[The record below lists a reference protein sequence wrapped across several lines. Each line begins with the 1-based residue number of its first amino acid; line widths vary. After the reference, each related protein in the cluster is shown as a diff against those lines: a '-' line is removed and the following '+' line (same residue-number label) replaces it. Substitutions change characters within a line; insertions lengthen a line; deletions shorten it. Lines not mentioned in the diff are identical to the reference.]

1 MPFGRLTVIL
11 AVVAVGLLAYVYF
24 VELARPAPSELEAR
38 SPELFKFSL
47 DDIRFI
53 EVRAGDRQVR
63 AERGE
68 DGEWRLAGPESAPAD
83 RFRLDSVGRQL
94 GSLVAGRVVAEQPSD
109 LGAYGLDRP
118 VLTATVGLKDG
129 RAEEGRFGQV
139 NPAGLSRYFQKAGDS
154 RVYLVSNSLYED
166 LNRLA
171 AEPPLATP
179 TPTPTPTPTG

>member
-24 VELARPAPSELEAR
+24 AELARPAPSELERR

-47 DDIRFI
+47 DDIRSI
-53 EVRAGDRQVR
+53 EVEAGDKRVR
-63 AERGE
+63 VERGD
-68 DGEWRLAGPESAPAD
+68 DGEWRLVGPDSAPAD

-94 GSLVAGRVVAEQPSD
+94 GSLVAGRVVAEQAQD

-129 RAEEGRFGQV
+129 RAEQGRFGRT
-139 NPAGLSRYFQKAGDS
+139 NPAGLSRYFQKAGDP
-154 RVYLVSNSLYED
+154 RVYLVASSLYED

-171 AEPPLATP
+171 TEPPIATP
-179 TPTPTPTPTG
+179 TPTPTPGS